1 MRWFIL
7 RRLLIAIPILF
18 GVSIVT
24 FTFANLAPGDP
35 VSALVRQGSAD
46 LRPGDLAELKR
57 QLGLDRPW
65 FDRYVVWI
73 GLQPVVA
80 VFTGE
85 HPVPGLLEGNL
96 GVSFVNG
103 QSVAKTLASRIPNTL
118 ILMGTALVLSV
129 VLGVTLGV
137 FSAFR
142 QGTRVDNVLTAV
154 VFAGISL
161 PSYLVALLVVVAFAV
176 LPYQAT
182 GIKFFPATG
191 IVDPLSTAPKILDL
205 LYHLALPALVLAFG
219 GTATFLRYTRSSVL
233 EVMRQDH
240 VTTARSKGLVERSVR
255 FRHILRNALL
265 PVVTVIGLS
274 LPSLITGALF
284 VETLFV
290 WPGVGSLAI
299 QSTQVRD
306 YPMIMAIALLTS
318 VTIILANLLTD
329 IAYAYV
335 DPRIR
340 YT

>member
-1 MRWFIL
+1 MRRYIL

-18 GVSIVT
+18 GVSMVT

-35 VSALVRQGSAD
+35 VSSLVRQGSD
-46 LRPGDLAELKR
+46 LKPQDLAELKKA
-57 QLGLDRPW
+57 LGLDRPW
-65 FDRYVVWI
+65 IERYIAWV

-80 VFTGE
+80 LATGE
-85 HPVPGLLEGNL
+85 PAVPGILEGNF
-96 GVSFVNG
+96 GVSFVNATP
-103 QSVAKTLASRIPNTL
+103 VAKTLGVRIPNT
-118 ILMGTALVLSV
+118 IKLMGASLIISLALGL
-129 VLGVTLGV
+129 LLGV

-142 QGTRVDNVLTAV
+142 QGSRLDNALTIV

-161 PSYLVALLVVVAFAV
+161 PSYLIALLAVVAFAV
-176 LPYQAT
+176 LPYSAF
-182 GIKFFPATG
+182 GIKLFPATG
-191 IVDPLSTAPKILDL
+191 IQDPLSSAPPILDF
-205 LYHLALPALVLAFG
+205 LYHLALPAAVLAFG
-219 GTATFLRYTRSSVL
+219 GTATFLRYTRASVL

-240 VTTARSKGLVERSVR
+240 VTTARSKGLGEGAVR
-255 FRHILRNALL
+255 RRHVLRNALL
-265 PVVTVIGLS
+265 PVVTVVGLS

-318 VTIILANLLTD
+318 VTIIVSNLLAD

-340 YT
+340 YS

>member
-1 MRWFIL
+1 MRRYIV

-18 GVSIVT
+18 GVSMVT

-35 VSALVRQGSAD
+35 VSSLVRQGSD
-46 LRPGDLAELKR
+46 VRPQDVAALKKA
-57 QLGLDRPW
+57 LGLDRPW
-65 FDRYVVWI
+65 IERYVTWV

-80 VFTGE
+80 LVTGE
-85 HPVPGLLEGNL
+85 PALPGILEGNL
-96 GVSFVNG
+96 GVSFVSG
-103 QSVAKTLASRIPNTL
+103 TPVAKTLGIRIPNT
-118 ILMGTALVLSV
+118 IKLMGTALVISLT
-129 VLGVTLGV
+129 LGLLLGV

-142 QGTRVDNVLTAV
+142 QGSKLDNVLTVV

-161 PSYLVALLVVVAFAV
+161 PSYLIALLVVVGFAV
-176 LPYQAT
+176 LPYSLT

-191 IVDPLSTAPKILDL
+191 IQDPLSSAPPILDFI
-205 LYHLALPALVLAFG
+205 YHLILPAAVLAFG
-219 GTATFLRYTRSSVL
+219 GTATFLRYTRASVL

-240 VTTARSKGLVERSVR
+240 VTTARSKGLSESTVR
-255 FRHILRNALL
+255 RRHVLRNALL
-265 PVVTVIGLS
+265 PVVTVVGLS

-306 YPMIMAIALLTS
+306 YPMIMAIALITS
-318 VTIILANLLTD
+318 FTIIVSNLLAD
-329 IAYAYV
+329 IAYAFV

-340 YT
+340 YS